1 MQSFLSTVV
10 ITVVVWSR
18 FHVPFS
24 VADES
29 TWSLRLSNSG
39 RDGRFLNVPIYYGD
53 WVPITRAKQTIQAV
67 ASKIEAATKQYR
79 DPPPEIITADQPEDR
94 LDTIVPYDPS
104 QNHHYATQHSH
115 NQHHSQRLQP
125 SFRPSSHQQQQQ
137 QQQTQHHQSQWH
149 HRPNLRRQ
157 PENTRTRGH
166 RRLPPPS
173 AHYNTNNH
181 YQHQGNHE

>member
-79 DPPPEIITADQPEDR
+79 EPPPEIITADQPEDR
-94 LDTIVPYDPS
+94 YYVYFVLFFCHT
-104 QNHHYATQHSH
+104 
-115 NQHHSQRLQP
+115 
-125 SFRPSSHQQQQQ
+125 
-137 QQQTQHHQSQWH
+137 
-149 HRPNLRRQ
+149 
-157 PENTRTRGH
+157 
-166 RRLPPPS
+166 
-173 AHYNTNNH
+173 
-181 YQHQGNHE
+181 

>member
-94 LDTIVPYDPS
+94 YVFFSILGFTVFFFFFQSFTFLGWTQLCHMTLVKIITMQLNIVIINTIVKGFNLHLGLRHINNS
-104 QNHHYATQHSH
+104 NNNKLSITNHSGIIG
-115 NQHHSQRLQP
+115 LI
-125 SFRPSSHQQQQQ
+125 
-137 QQQTQHHQSQWH
+137 
-149 HRPNLRRQ
+149 
-157 PENTRTRGH
+157 
-166 RRLPPPS
+166 
-173 AHYNTNNH
+173 
-181 YQHQGNHE
+181 

>member
-94 LDTIVPYDPS
+94 YVLFYFWF
-104 QNHHYATQHSH
+104 Y
-115 NQHHSQRLQP
+115 
-125 SFRPSSHQQQQQ
+125 SFFFFF
-137 QQQTQHHQSQWH
+137 
-149 HRPNLRRQ
+149 NLLRF
-157 PENTRTRGH
+157 
-166 RRLPPPS
+166 
-173 AHYNTNNH
+173 
-181 YQHQGNHE
+181 

>member
-94 LDTIVPYDPS
+94 YVFSNLGCTIFFFFFQSCMFLGWTQLCHMTLVKIITMQLNIVIINTIVKGFNLHLGLRHINNS
-104 QNHHYATQHSH
+104 NNNNKLSITNHSGIIG
-115 NQHHSQRLQP
+115 LI
-125 SFRPSSHQQQQQ
+125 
-137 QQQTQHHQSQWH
+137 
-149 HRPNLRRQ
+149 
-157 PENTRTRGH
+157 
-166 RRLPPPS
+166 
-173 AHYNTNNH
+173 
-181 YQHQGNHE
+181 

>member
-94 LDTIVPYDPS
+94 YVFFDCVRVRKKAECHYPEYLCLSLSRIFVSLRVSLSKRDRICLLWLHYDT
-104 QNHHYATQHSH
+104 
-115 NQHHSQRLQP
+115 
-125 SFRPSSHQQQQQ
+125 
-137 QQQTQHHQSQWH
+137 
-149 HRPNLRRQ
+149 
-157 PENTRTRGH
+157 
-166 RRLPPPS
+166 
-173 AHYNTNNH
+173 
-181 YQHQGNHE
+181 

>member
-1 MQSFLSTVV
+1 MQSFLSTVL
-10 ITVVVWSR
+10 ITVVVWAK

-79 DPPPEIITADQPEDR
+79 EPPPEIITADQPEDR
-94 LDTIVPYDPS
+94 YD
-104 QNHHYATQHSH
+104 QNLHSVEIWE
-115 NQHHSQRLQP
+115 
-125 SFRPSSHQQQQQ
+125 SFCCIPDFFREII
-137 QQQTQHHQSQWH
+137 
-149 HRPNLRRQ
+149 L
-157 PENTRTRGH
+157 ETRV
-166 RRLPPPS
+166 
-173 AHYNTNNH
+173 
-181 YQHQGNHE
+181 